1 MNKLDIFNKTQ
12 QLSFKKSNFRVGDT
26 VKVHQKVKEGDKERI
41 QIFEGLVI
49 AKKHGNQPSATFTV
63 RKISF
68 GVGVERVFPLF
79 SPLINN
85 IEVVKSAKVR
95 RSKIYFVRTVKGKK
109 SRLKAKALELVAA
122 ETGGDDEA
130 IKQQELEEETAEAK
144 EMKEESKTE

>member
-26 VKVHQKVKEGDKERI
+26 VKIHQKVKEGDKERI

-109 SRLKAKALELVAA
+109 SRLKSKALELIAA
-122 ETGGDDEA
+122 ETGGNEEA
-130 IKQQELEEETAEAK
+130 AKQQEPEEEMAEAK